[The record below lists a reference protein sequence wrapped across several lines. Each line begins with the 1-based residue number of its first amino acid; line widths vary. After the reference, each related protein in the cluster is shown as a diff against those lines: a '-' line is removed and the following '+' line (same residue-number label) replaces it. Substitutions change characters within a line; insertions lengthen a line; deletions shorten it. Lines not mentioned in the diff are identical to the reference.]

1 VVWCSSVER
10 GLVCTLLFHPQP
22 GRGSSS
28 SSSNTQPSADAMYD
42 TLGGLT
48 CHTARERCRRW
59 SAAFSILPVPFFNL
73 TTQHR
78 ERHPLGGPLSE
89 GRRRRQRRRHL
100 HISFIRWTGLDWTV
114 LGLDCNQIGHLPS
127 HLHSL
132 HFILPSSS
140 TQTYNRPARARIL
153 YPHCASN
160 TTFQLQRVL
169 AALYLIRPIPDNRN
183 RVPLRQSQQPLW
195 KRSQ

>member
-1 VVWCSSVER
+1 MQRDVVVGLPLSPFCPSLSSTSP
-10 GLVCTLLFHPQP
+10 L
-22 GRGSSS
+22 
-28 SSSNTQPSADAMYD
+28 NTVSD
-42 TLGGLT
+42 
-48 CHTARERCRRW
+48 
-59 SAAFSILPVPFFNL
+59 I
-73 TTQHR
+73 
-78 ERHPLGGPLSE
+78 PLAGPLSE
-89 GRRRRQRRRHL
+89 GRRRRQRRRRHL

-127 HLHSL
+127 HSL

-183 RVPLRQSQQPLW
+183 RIPLRQSQQPLW